1 MAKVDYL
8 HTNKDCNEAR
18 DELVMLCNELE
29 SRKAGFFVVESV
41 VGYRKNYEAKLFEQ
55 SMQEG
60 GNRVLDIIWICHP
73 KWIMDF
79 QRFLKRTSVLPRPSG
94 VPLLAFGASTI
105 SSVSINAKIPSFKVS
120 VI

>member
-41 VGYRKNYEAKLFEQ
+41 VGYRKNYEAKLFE
-55 SMQEG
+55 
-60 GNRVLDIIWICHP
+60 
-73 KWIMDF
+73 
-79 QRFLKRTSVLPRPSG
+79 
-94 VPLLAFGASTI
+94 
-105 SSVSINAKIPSFKVS
+105 
-120 VI
+120 